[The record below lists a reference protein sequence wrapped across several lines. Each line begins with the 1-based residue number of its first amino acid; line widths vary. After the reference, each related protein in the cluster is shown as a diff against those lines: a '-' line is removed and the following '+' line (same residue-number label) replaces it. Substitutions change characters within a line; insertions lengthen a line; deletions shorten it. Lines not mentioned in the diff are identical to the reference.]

1 MNQEPH
7 ITNGRML
14 MITRIVI
21 SLLIIIPISMNTAQ
35 AQRTLFKG
43 YTLDEDGKAIP
54 YVNVFFT
61 DGDYAGDVSDD
72 SGYFEISTSVA
83 GKRILTAGMIG
94 YEKYSRTITIPQSS
108 VQIIRMRE
116 KSLDL
121 KEVTIEASAYTG
133 GEGKT
138 TLNKYDVY
146 TTPGGAADIFQSIK
160 ALPGITQ
167 TDETAAIPVRGG
179 SPSENLIMINTA
191 TLNHPYHGE
200 NTAGTG
206 LFTIVETSVMKKL
219 YFSSGGFSVKYGNA
233 LSGVLDIETEN
244 RIRQNRL
251 NLDVNMVSLG
261 GGFQRVI
268 SDNVNM
274 QLCGK
279 KTSTK
284 LLFMANKPSF
294 DVVED
299 PVSSNLTGIVNV
311 NYSKSGLVQ
320 FLGMYSDDAQQFDIS
335 LQTNQSRYALTSGQL
350 VGGIVVSDFIK
361 PNWFSKAA
369 VTYSGYRN
377 RWSFMNWSRDNHEY
391 NLKGRWDNQMDIND
405 QTRILFGSEMFT
417 DQYHFRFV
425 LPKRGGEFFNGADSM
440 SIDGRSRSWVQGN
453 YAELQHKLAARWSL
467 SAGIRGDYHD
477 LSGALSGDVRGSLA
491 HEWSNNTFIRF
502 SAGTFHQYPAI
513 TLYDPVYGNPNLKP
527 MRAVHAVLGF
537 EKTVN
542 ATQLKIEGYYKW
554 YSRLPLENA
563 DKQYIS
569 RGKGFARGVDFFLKG
584 GIGRLSG
591 WISYSF
597 IQTRRKE
604 FDVPGQRPTIYDIT
618 HNIKIIQKT
627 RLGKGYE
634 WSFTARYATGRPFTP
649 VETGVEYGGVW
660 KPVYGERYSERFP
673 AFRRFDTR
681 LTKMIFFGEQNYVAL
696 YIEALN
702 LFGTKNILDYRY
714 SEDFSQRSPI
724 RSYFSNRTIVAGIS
738 MSI

>member
-1 MNQEPH
+1 
-7 ITNGRML
+7 ML
-14 MITRIVI
+14 TRII
-21 SLLIIIPISMNTAQ
+21 TLFFIIIPVSMNNAEAQ
-35 AQRTLFKG
+35 KTLFKG
-43 YTLDEDGKAIP
+43 YTCDEQGKALP

-61 DGDYAGDVSDD
+61 DGDYAGDVSGD
-72 SGYFEISTSVA
+72 SGYFEITSSVA
-83 GKRILTAGMIG
+83 GIRVVTASMIG
-94 YEKYSRTITIPQSS
+94 YEKYIMRITVPQST

-138 TLNKYDVY
+138 TLNKFDVY

-160 ALPGITQ
+160 VLPGITQ

-179 SPSENLIMINTA
+179 SPSENLIMINTT

-206 LFTIVETSVMKKL
+206 LFTIVETSVMKKI

-268 SDNVNM
+268 SDKVNF
-274 QLCGK
+274 QISGK

-320 FLGMYSDDAQQFDIS
+320 FLGMYSDDAQKFDIS
-335 LQTNQSRYALTSGQL
+335 LQTNQSRYVLTSGHL
-350 VGGIVVSDFIK
+350 VGGVVVSDFIK

-369 VTYSGYRN
+369 VTYSAYRN
-377 RWSFMNWSRDNHEY
+377 RWSFMNWSRDNNEY
-391 NLKGRWDNQMDIND
+391 NLKVRWDNQLDVND
-405 QTRILFGSEMFT
+405 QTRILFGPELFT
-417 DQYHFRFV
+417 DQYHFQFV
-425 LPKRGGEFFNGADSM
+425 LPKRGGEFFTGADSI
-440 SIDGRSRSWVQGN
+440 SIHGRSRSLVYGG
-453 YAELQHKLAARWSL
+453 YAELQRKLARRWSL

-477 LSGALSGDVRGSLA
+477 LSAALSADVRGSIA
-491 HEWSNNTFIRF
+491 YEWSNNTFLRF
-502 SAGTFHQYPAI
+502 SSGTFHQYPAI

-527 MRAVHAVLGF
+527 MKAIHAVAGF

-542 ATQLKIEGYYKW
+542 TTQLKIEGYYKW
-554 YSRLPLENA
+554 YSRLPLENT
-563 DKQYIS
+563 DKLYIS
-569 RGKGFARGVDFFLKG
+569 RGKGFARGIDLFLKG
-584 GIGRLSG
+584 GLGRISG

-597 IQTRRKE
+597 IQTRRME
-604 FDVPGQRPTIYDIT
+604 YEVTRQRPTIYDIT
-618 HNIKIIQKT
+618 HSIKIIQKT

-649 VETGVEYGGVW
+649 VESGVEYSGVW

-681 LTKMIFFGEQNYVAL
+681 LTKMIFFGEQKYVAL

-702 LFGTKNILDYRY
+702 LFCMKNILDYRY
-714 SEDFSQRSPI
+714 SEDFRQRSPI

-738 MSI
+738 MSL